1 MIIVSMISVST
12 ILILH
17 ACIHVVNANSMF
29 LGLTVAQNP
38 MMVNAHV
45 VNLARITGV
54 DCMAKI
60 FYTTAD
66 SQRLYEK
73 SILKLRKICFHALVL
88 GQDTGASL
96 RIYDDSDRIIER
108 CFMVVFNHKVY
119 LCYTHHNSNEI
130 RTYRSY
136 YPADDIITALR
147 VVDERDPKDL
157 DWIEILSLKN
167 SQLLGRTVRSAYDGC
182 FN

>member
-1 MIIVSMISVST
+1 MTISY
-12 ILILH
+12 H
-17 ACIHVVNANSMF
+17 ACIRVGNARSM
-29 LGLTVAQNP
+29 LQRQTIAPRSLTAYVRHARVAQTIGIDN
-38 MMVNAHV
+38 
-45 VNLARITGV
+45 
-54 DCMAKI
+54 MAKI

-66 SQRLYEK
+66 GQRLYEK

-108 CFMVVFNHKVY
+108 CFMVVFNQNVY